1 MTAGNP
7 LAGDLA
13 GIGALLARARSE
25 VAAGG
30 LCDLS
35 PLDAKVREVCGA
47 VKGLSARQGREVRV
61 RMLAVYDELGGL
73 ADAVRRNLGSIEAR
87 LGDTT
92 KRHQATHLSCRPP
105 ITPADSLPLDAP

>member
-13 GIGALLARARSE
+13 RIEALLTRARSE

-35 PLDAKVREVCGA
+35 HLDARVREVCGGVA
-47 VKGLSARQGREVRV
+47 GLSVRQGREVRV
-61 RMLAVYDELGGL
+61 RMLVFYDELGGL
-73 ADAVRRNLGSIEAR
+73 GDAIRHNLEGLELR
-87 LGDTT
+87 LGDIAT
-92 KRHQATHLSCRPP
+92 RRQAAS
-105 ITPADSLPLDAP
+105 AYGQAPGRSK

>member
-7 LAGDLA
+7 LAEDLA
-13 GIGALLARARSE
+13 RIEALLARARSE
-25 VAAGG
+25 VAADG

-35 PLDAKVREVCGA
+35 HLDAKVREVCGG

-61 RMLAVYDELGGL
+61 RLLALYDELGGL
-73 ADAVRRNLGSIEAR
+73 ADAIQRNLESIGAR

-92 KRHQATHLSCRPP
+92 KRHQAAS
-105 ITPADSLPLDAP
+105 AYGQAPRRTM